1 MEYCHCGSIQSF
13 LRSGNRLKEDELREV
28 VSCCLLGLSYL
39 HNRNVMHRDIKPDNL
54 FISES
59 GVIKLGD
66 FGLAVQLEHSCSKRN
81 NVCGTSM
88 YMAPEVYEEEAC
100 LKSDVWALGMS
111 VIEMAESKNPFAGMT
126 SAKIVNQVLNKPS
139 PTLSSSGWSSD
150 LVDFVKKCLVKD
162 VKKRASVD
170 KLLKHPFVKD
180 SVERIRDK
188 GNSSLLLQLAEKVG
202 NAVDSKNSQDFRLDA
217 PSVNVVGMSVVNKP
231 MVKPKRVA
239 LVVNTD
245 EDFFKVNG
253 NVTAIE
259 MKNGLC
265 NDSQI
270 QRWNVKV
277 YPKLTEL
284 VVGDNC
290 LQFVKELKLVGFGL
304 LESVSFG
311 SKCFTKTLSGCFEV
325 SGCARL
331 RSVVIGGGCCVKW
344 SSFTLKNCDS
354 IQEVSI
360 GDGCFVNCE
369 NTVFES
375 VNLVIR

>member
-13 LRSGNRLKEDELREV
+13 LRSGNRLKEEELREV

-81 NVCGTSM
+81 TTCGTSL

-100 LKSDVWALGMS
+100 LKSDVWALGIS
-111 VIEMAESKNPFAGMT
+111 IIEMAENKNPFAGMT

-139 PTLSSSGWSSD
+139 PTLSSSQCSSD
-150 LVDFVKKCLVKD
+150 LIDFVKQCLVKD
-162 VKKRASVD
+162 AKKRASVEE
-170 KLLKHPFVKD
+170 LLKHPFVKD
-180 SVERIRDK
+180 SIDRIRNK

-202 NAVDSKNSQDFRLDA
+202 NAVDSKNPEGFRLDA
-217 PSVNVVGMSVVNKP
+217 PSVNMIGMSVVNRP

-239 LVVNTD
+239 LVIKTN
-245 EDFFKVNG
+245 EDFFEVDSDI
-253 NVTAIE
+253 TAIE
-259 MKNGLC
+259 MKSGLC

-277 YPKLTEL
+277 FSKLTEL

-290 LQFVKELKLVGFGL
+290 LQFVKELKLVAFGL

-311 SKCFTKTLSGCFEV
+311 SKCFTKTLNGCFEV
-325 SGCARL
+325 SGCGAL
-331 RSVVIGGGCCVKW
+331 KSVKMGEGCCVKW
-344 SSFTLKNCDS
+344 SSFVMKNCGVE
-354 IQEVSI
+354 EVSI

-375 VNLVIR
+375 ESSVIR